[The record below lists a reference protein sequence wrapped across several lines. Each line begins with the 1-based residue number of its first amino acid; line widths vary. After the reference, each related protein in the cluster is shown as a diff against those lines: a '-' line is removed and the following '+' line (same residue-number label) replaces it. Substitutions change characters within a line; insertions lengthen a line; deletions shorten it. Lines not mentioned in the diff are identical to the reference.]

1 MKHKSVNMAVGD
13 HSDSSPSPSV
23 GRSRTSPK
31 QTSVLWT
38 GLVSRFGARR
48 RLKEPRYKLFW
59 QTVAIV
65 ASMLVFIAI
74 RPPREDVVAG
84 GPQRSITGDPH
95 PEDLRSVTGARA
107 MPAGALSPSNRLRSA
122 SDHSSAKASLNGV
135 TLHAGN
141 IARKS
146 DLQDAPDSVI
156 HKRVVVD

>member
-1 MKHKSVNMAVGD
+1 MQYESFNMAVGD
-13 HSDSSPSPSV
+13 HSNSSPIPST
-23 GRSRTSPK
+23 GRSQTSPK
-31 QTSVLWT
+31 QTSALWT

-48 RLKEPRYKLFW
+48 RLQEPGYKLFW

-74 RPPREDVVAG
+74 RPPREDVAG
-84 GPQRSITGDPH
+84 GPQRSITSEPR
-95 PEDLRSVTGARA
+95 PEDVRTVAGARA

-146 DLQDAPDSVI
+146 DFQDAPDGAI
-156 HKRVVVD
+156 HKRVVVN